1 MLPLVTLL
9 GSGVQALTGL
19 KNLPWRLIIEGLGV
33 AMIFLLAWLLK
44 TSWITNGELKA
55 KAEQL
60 DLAYSVAVMAIEALE
75 ESQVVTDNTVTIAD
89 DEKEQRDKRVAALL
103 KQLREGKKPVCPAV
117 TEKQDD
123 GLESPEN
130 GARSS
135 GGAGIPHLDRVLRQA
150 TCEARGETGCSSSD
164 VTP

>member
-9 GSGVQALTGL
+9 GGGVQALTGL

-44 TSWITNGELKA
+44 TSWIANGELQA
-55 KAEQL
+55 KADKLEL
-60 DLAYSVAVMAIEALE
+60 DYDVAVLAIEALE
-75 ESQVVTDNTVTIAD
+75 ESQAVTDNTVTIAD

-130 GARSS
+130 GTRSS

-150 TCEARGETGCSSSD
+150 TCEARGETGCSSSY

>member
-60 DLAYSVAVMAIEALE
+60 DLAYSVAVMAIEDLE
-75 ESQVVTDNTVTIAD
+75 ESQAVTDNTVTIAD

-130 GARSS
+130 GDRSS

-150 TCEARGETGCSSSD
+150 TCEARGETGCSSSY

>member
-60 DLAYSVAVMAIEALE
+60 DLAYSVAVMAIEDLE
-75 ESQVVTDNTVTIAD
+75 ESQAVTDNTVTIAD

-130 GARSS
+130 GDRSS

-150 TCEARGETGCSSSD
+150 TCEARCETGCSSSD

>member
-9 GSGVQALTGL
+9 GGGVQALTGL

-44 TSWITNGELKA
+44 TSWIANGELQA
-55 KAEQL
+55 KADKLEL
-60 DLAYSVAVMAIEALE
+60 DYDVAVLAIEALE
-75 ESQVVTDNTVTIAD
+75 DSQAVTDNTVTIAD

-130 GARSS
+130 GDRSS

-150 TCEARGETGCSSSD
+150 TCEARGETGCSSSY

>member
-60 DLAYSVAVMAIEALE
+60 DLAYSVAVMAIEDLE
-75 ESQVVTDNTVTIAD
+75 ESQAVTDNNVTIAD

-130 GARSS
+130 GDRSS

-150 TCEARGETGCSSSD
+150 TCEARGETGCSSSY

>member
-60 DLAYSVAVMAIEALE
+60 DLAYSVAVMAIEDLE
-75 ESQVVTDNTVTIAD
+75 ESQAVTDNTVTIAD

-130 GARSS
+130 GTRSS